1 MSIRDQYTDEEWEML
16 TEEEQAGLLSDDE
29 EGEGEGE
36 GEPEIDEA
44 AAQAKAKEDAD
55 AQAAADKKA
64 ADDAAAAAASTD
76 EVANNATTT
85 PDKAGEQEEKPTL
98 TPRPRGVLNDTLP
111 EDYKERV
118 SANETAMDEL
128 AQKYEDGDI
137 SFAEYNKGMR
147 KLNETA
153 MDLRELKMRAE
164 ISDTST
170 SNALQERWDAAMG
183 TFLEAHPEAI
193 STPVRQNAFDQILR
207 EITAPVMQA
216 GGMPG
221 RAEIDKAYKRLAEE
235 FGFAAT
241 TTTTEPAKGKKEN
254 KVPPTL
260 GAVPAAAQNDVDDG
274 KWAHLDRLAESD
286 PAAYEAAMLKMSDAE
301 REEYS
306 KYA

>member
-16 TEEEQAGLLSDDE
+16 TEEEQEGLLSDDDEEEE
-29 EGEGEGE
+29 EGEDT
-36 GEPEIDEA
+36 PEIDEA
-44 AAQAKAKEDAD
+44 AAQAKAKADAD
-55 AQAAADKKA
+55 EQAAADKKA
-64 ADDAAAAAASTD
+64 TDEAAS
-76 EVANNATTT
+76 AAATTT
-85 PDKAGEQEEKPTL
+85 TTEPEKVEQQEEKQTI

-111 EDYKERV
+111 EDYKDRV
-118 SANETAMDEL
+118 TANETAMDEL

-170 SNALQERWDAAMG
+170 SNALQEKWDAAMG
-183 TFLEAHPEAI
+183 SFLESHPEAI
-193 STPVRQNAFDQILR
+193 STPVRQKAFDHILR
-207 EITAPVMQA
+207 ELTAPVMAA

-221 RAEIDKAYKRLAEE
+221 QAEIDKAYKRLAEE
-235 FGFAAT
+235 FGFSAKAT
-241 TTTTEPAKGKKEN
+241 ETTTEPEKRGKKEN

-274 KWAHLDRLAESD
+274 KYAHLDRLAESD
-286 PAAYEAAMLKMSDAE
+286 PVAFEAAMLKMSDAE

>member
-1 MSIRDQYTDEEWEML
+1 MSIRDQYTDEEWKML
-16 TEEEQAGLLSDDE
+16 TKEEQAGLLSDDE
-29 EGEGEGE
+29 EGDGEGD

-55 AQAAADKKA
+55 AQAATDKKA
-64 ADDAAAAAASTD
+64 ADDAAA
-76 EVANNATTT
+76 EPEKKAT
-85 PDKAGEQEEKPTL
+85 PAGEPEKEEEQEEKPVI

-118 SANETAMDEL
+118 TANETAMDEL

-241 TTTTEPAKGKKEN
+241 TTTTEPVKGKKEN